1 MSIEFREEME
11 KLASLI
17 STDKGEDST
26 SEVVSELETIFG
38 VSGSQ
43 ALLRVFSVRYG
54 VSLIDAIE
62 RPGVFQ
68 QALFFLLGDLGS
80 SLVMERINKRV
91 WGVAK
96 PVAPPVLGA
105 Y

>member
-17 STDKGEDST
+17 STDKSEDST
-26 SEVVSELETIFG
+26 SEVASELETVFG

-43 ALLRVFSVRYG
+43 ALLRVFSTRYR
-54 VSLIDAIE
+54 VYLIDAIE

-80 SLVMERINKRV
+80 SMVMERINRRV
-91 WGVAK
+91 RGVAK
-96 PVAPPVLGA
+96 PAAPPVLGE

>member
-17 STDKGEDST
+17 STDKREDST
-26 SEVVSELETIFG
+26 PEVASELETIFG
-38 VSGSQ
+38 ISGSQ

-54 VSLIDAIE
+54 VSLIDAIK

-96 PVAPPVLGA
+96 PATPPVLGE

>member
-11 KLASLI
+11 KLVSLI
-17 STDKGEDST
+17 STVKNEDST
-26 SEVVSELETIFG
+26 SEVASELETIFG

-43 ALLRVFSVRYG
+43 ALLRVFSMRYG
-54 VSLIDAIE
+54 VSLRDAIK

-96 PVAPPVLGA
+96 PAAPPVLGA